1 MAFAGQHRAVKR
13 DALAGHDDELV
24 VGGQLE
30 GIDLLE
36 LPLFHDV
43 GELRCDVHHIRDGL
57 ARLVHGVALEQLA
70 HLEEQHN
77 GGALGHMRLGV
88 GEQHQGER
96 AESGHG
102 HEEVLV
108 QRVPVRKASQRAGD
122 DVVAGDK
129 IGDEKERE
137 LGVHIA
143 GGAEGGRERA
153 GLGRH
158 LDDDEQHE
166 RDDDAGEEFLLL
178 RVHGES

>member
-1 MAFAGQHRAVKR
+1 
-13 DALAGHDDELV
+13 
-24 VGGQLE
+24 
-30 GIDLLE
+30 
-36 LPLFHDV
+36 
-43 GELRCDVHHIRDGL
+43 
-57 ARLVHGVALEQLA
+57 
-70 HLEEQHN
+70 
-77 GGALGHMRLGV
+77 MRFSV
-88 GEQHQGER
+88 GEQHQRKR
-96 AESGHG
+96 AEGGHG

-108 QRVPVRKASQRAGD
+108 QRVPVHKASQRAGD
-122 DVVAGDK
+122 DVVAGDEV
-129 IGDEKERE
+129 GDEEQRE